1 MNQALEQLAA
11 RKLKYEALT
20 QAVKASDD
28 GQVSTTDAESR
39 ALILHRNIVEVSYNS
54 QTAVDSKH
62 KLILHYQ
69 ATNKND
75 FKALFATALAAK
87 QALGKKSITVLA
99 DKGYFNGDQLSRC
112 QENSIVTLVAFKET
126 RRLSPVPT
134 PEFYLEK
141 FSYDKEHDC
150 YICPKG
156 EVLKTNGSV
165 YKKSTVCEIRKNPT
179 PYTVKHYKTKACL
192 SCAAMPLC
200 TNNKYGR
207 LVERSEHAEA
217 VSSNNQRVT
226 EQQDVYRQRQ
236 AIVEHPFGTIKRAWG
251 YTYTLLKGL
260 EKVDGEMGLIF
271 TVYNLRRAV
280 SILSVPELVRL
291 LKDWKKRCLA
301 TLYAILRAEISLSAE
316 GCFLNREYHLLKL
329 VA

>member
-1 MNQALEQLAA
+1 M
-11 RKLKYEALT
+11 
-20 QAVKASDD
+20 
-28 GQVSTTDAESR
+28 
-39 ALILHRNIVEVSYNS
+39 
-54 QTAVDSKH
+54 
-62 KLILHYQ
+62 
-69 ATNKND
+69 
-75 FKALFATALAAK
+75 
-87 QALGKKSITVLA
+87 GKESITVLA
-99 DKGYFNGDQLSRC
+99 DKGYFNGEQLSRC
-112 QENSIVTLVAFKET
+112 EENNIVTLVAFKES

-141 FSYDKEHDC
+141 FSYDKEKDC

-165 YKKSTVCEIRKNPT
+165 YKKSTVCEIRRNPT

-207 LVERSEHAEA
+207 LVERSEHVEA
-217 VSSNNQRVT
+217 VSRNNQRVT
-226 EQQDVYRQRQ
+226 EQKEIYRRRQ

-280 SILSVPELVRL
+280 SILSVPELLKL
-291 LKDWKKRCLA
+291 LKSKGRAWFAYFYL
-301 TLYAILRAEISLSAE
+301 ILGVESNLSTESIFWA
-316 GCFLNREYHLLKL
+316 RENQQLKL